1 MLIMDVKNHL
11 QKFLC
16 VIELYKVSIVND
28 SDQLL
33 NKQHKQPK
41 SVSKMISIF
50 AHLIFILRISL
61 IGLKVYGWCNIRFQ
75 MI

>member
-1 MLIMDVKNHL
+1 MESKNHL

-61 IGLKVYGWCNIRFQ
+61 IGLKVYGWYIIRFQ